1 LLTTDTTYIPT
12 GFGPAESAQPSALT
26 TTLTRTIVY
35 TYDNLYRLTN
45 ATYSTGEVFT
55 YTYDPAGNRKTQ
67 TTLAGTTVYTYDAAN
82 RLTQVD
88 GQSYTWD
95 NNGNLLSDGSRT
107 FTYDTEN
114 RLTSVVSGGI
124 TSTFKYNGDGD
135 RYAQTVNGIT
145 TDYVLDPVG
154 LAQVLME
161 TTGGQSKHYLP
172 GLAQYDAT
180 NGWQYVTS
188 DRVGSVRLL
197 VKPNGEVALSQSFD
211 PFGNVLE
218 RTGAG
223 QSSFGYTGEQTDPTG
238 LVFLRAR
245 YYDPRIGRF
254 LTADSVVPDP
264 LSSMGWN
271 RYAYVGNNPVNL
283 SDPSGHCPPAI
294 CQGDYTQLYHRSDYV
309 ADWQRKAYQGVTYEM
324 YVSGRR
330 QYEEYAADGYLY
342 LQDKLI
348 YAGIEPGDAQ
358 AALSRLQ
365 HAKIYAH
372 LYADVNLDLLLPPE
386 AFNSTVDKACATG
399 DTSKIAAAYMLFLM
413 VIGLSD
419 HGDMPGSGG
428 GGGSKPVSAAWE
440 QAADVTGITYIG
452 RKTLIKRAGLPTTGR
467 IRYVPP
473 KRFDLASGL
482 PRGDRGYIDKFGN
495 EWVRGPS
502 RTPGEPYEWDVILS
516 STGRQQLGRLSK
528 GKPHI
533 NVSLRGHITH

>member
-1 LLTTDTTYIPT
+1 V
-12 GFGPAESAQPSALT
+12 ESAQPTALT

-95 NNGNLLSDGSRT
+95 NNGNLLNDGSRT

-135 RYAQTVNGIT
+135 RYAETVNGVT

-172 GLAQYDAT
+172 GLAQYDTA

-218 RTGAG
+218 RTGTG

-245 YYDPRIGRF
+245 YYDPRVGRF

-264 LSSMGWN
+264 LRSQDWN
-271 RYAYVGNNPVNL
+271 RYAYVRNNPVKYN
-283 SDPSGHCPPAI
+283 DPSGHCIFGLDTLVCVVVGGVVLGVAVLDAVDIGTSVYTFNFDANASAAEREAAQLNIADYANGMAMENILPQCFGEGVGIAMLIGAPRGANKLRQWI
-294 CQGDYTQLYHRSDYV
+294 TKLLAKFSRSKALFRGTSVGWPGSVAMQATGVVPTSSDPLVSTLFALESASKGDGVLHIALSSDLE
-309 ADWQRKAYQGVTYEM
+309 GVVIQPGSRGTLSALEQEFEVGINATEFASRASISISVDQARTILGDM
-324 YVSGRR
+324 GFELPNKISS
-330 QYEEYAADGYLY
+330 YEELNYYMHNTPRMTSEQIGEFIQRA
-342 LQDKLI
+342 
-348 YAGIEPGDAQ
+348 IE
-358 AALSRLQ
+358 L
-365 HAKIYAH
+365 AK
-372 LYADVNLDLLLPPE
+372 
-386 AFNSTVDKACATG
+386 
-399 DTSKIAAAYMLFLM
+399 
-413 VIGLSD
+413 
-419 HGDMPGSGG
+419 
-428 GGGSKPVSAAWE
+428 
-440 QAADVTGITYIG
+440 
-452 RKTLIKRAGLPTTGR
+452 
-467 IRYVPP
+467 
-473 KRFDLASGL
+473 
-482 PRGDRGYIDKFGN
+482 
-495 EWVRGPS
+495 
-502 RTPGEPYEWDVILS
+502 
-516 STGRQQLGRLSK
+516 
-528 GKPHI
+528 
-533 NVSLRGHITH
+533 